1 MGATPISPTR
11 RRSPDQPRMVV
22 ETASKSLAENS
33 YAMISRSKRLAVMN
47 KAASKVIVRDMV
59 VLPS

>member
-22 ETASKSLAENS
+22 ETASKSLPETKLLCS
-33 YAMISRSKRLAVMN
+33 LTF
-47 KAASKVIVRDMV
+47 
-59 VLPS
+59 